1 MNKPECL
8 CIILT
13 DFSNPNKGKLSIL
26 NFYTGGIIG
35 KIFRKY
41 KDFDSEIEKILIKN
55 NFNCFLPEMI
65 LFYITKNNSKNLIS
79 LIKEDMKNLKIKKYW
94 IFK

>member
-8 CIILT
+8 CIVLT

-26 NFYTGGIIG
+26 NFYTGGLIE
-35 KIFRKY
+35 KILNKY
-41 KDFDSEIEKILIKN
+41 KDLNSEIEKILIKN

-65 LFYITKNNSKNLIS
+65 LFYIRKGNSKDVKRE
-79 LIKEDMKNLKIKKYW
+79 IKKDMKNLKIKKYW
-94 IFK
+94 IIG